1 MSRER
6 AGLEGLDIDI
16 PDFEPRPAPPAPARA
31 VIEQAGKQLGF
42 TARHAPEPKASTP
55 QEEAPR
61 FDARSL
67 RRTNRTAK
75 INIAT
80 TEETRTRFWVL
91 AQRIGTTSGEDALA
105 AMMDALDGVLD
116 ERGYG
121 GETPHR

>member
-16 PDFEPRPAPPAPARA
+16 PDFEPRPSPPAPARA
-31 VIEQAGKQLGF
+31 VIEQVGKQMGF
-42 TARHAPEPKASTP
+42 TARHAPEPKAPAP

-80 TEETRTRFWVL
+80 TEETRNRFWML
-91 AQRIGTTSGEDALA
+91 AQRIGTTSGDEALT
-105 AMMDALDGVLD
+105 AMMDALERDLD
-116 ERGYG
+116 RRG
-121 GETPHR
+121 